1 LYQEDPPSREKV
13 TFWGQCFGVMP
24 MLSIT
29 LTYQPT
35 PAFLTE
41 LANGNSLRDT
51 VNIFSTLRLWA
62 ALNWLIAPEI
72 INILPDPFDRG
83 EFRRTFFEADKVNL
97 HDKIDYSQKAVEN
110 CAHPGCACQKTLRD
124 WLRMAGEDAE
134 VWLNDARQ
142 RGWFTTNA
150 VAFPLDKRLFACCA
164 KTFDQILGKLERL
177 GKLAT
182 MLDTNAYKRIG
193 ASKTPPP
200 KPGRSFLDD
209 LENADKAALNDV
221 YKLASL
227 EQLAVL
233 DERLEPVL
241 AILKETLGIQTTP
254 RTFLHI
260 DYIVPKGEKRDHV
273 GDIQYCLEQVWKSDP
288 TPVIAFTYNSVDV
301 GATMKCVVYPVCI
314 YYVQRAKYL
323 CAYGRRPTGDS
334 GWHNYRLDRI
344 IYEPKPLTWDDARIP
359 KDLVQKYEQGKL
371 PEPDYIHEQ
380 MKAAWGF
387 DFYLPAKPMLLR
399 FERDFHDR
407 YIKDTLRHETFI
419 DTGYDEAQSLIEQ
432 DAERKALL
440 QVLSQRSSQDA
451 YYTVQYRETD
461 NNLIMRLRAWGS
473 KVEVLFPASLRQRLS
488 DDARAL
494 SELYT

>member
-1 LYQEDPPSREKV
+1 
-13 TFWGQCFGVMP
+13 

-29 LTYQPT
+29 FTDP
-35 PAFLTE
+35 PKSAFLTE
-41 LANGNSLRDT
+41 LAAGNFNALRDT
-51 VNIFSTLRLWA
+51 VNVFSTLRLWA
-62 ALNWLIAPEI
+62 ALNWLLAPEI
-72 INILPDPFDRG
+72 VDILPDPFDRG
-83 EFRRTFFEADKVNL
+83 EFRRAFFEADKANL
-97 HDKIDYSQKAVEN
+97 HYKNSYSQKAVEN
-110 CAHPGCACQKTLRD
+110 FAHRGCTCQKTLRD
-124 WLRMAGEDAE
+124 WLGMAGEDAE
-134 VWLNDARQ
+134 VWLNTARHN
-142 RGWFTTNA
+142 GWFTINS
-150 VAFPLDKRLFACCA
+150 VASPLDEKLFACSA
-164 KTFDQILGKLERL
+164 KTFDQILGKLAEL
-177 GKLAT
+177 GKVAIVPGT
-182 MLDTNAYKRIG
+182 KTYKRQTS
-193 ASKTPPP
+193 ASSL
-200 KPGRSFLDD
+200 GGSLSLLDD
-209 LENADKAALNDV
+209 LKDADKAALKDWH
-221 YKLASL
+221 
-227 EQLAVL
+227 QLARL
-233 DERLEPVL
+233 GQLAFFDERLEPVL
-241 AILKETLGIQTTP
+241 AILEEKLGIQTVP
-254 RTFLHI
+254 RIFLHV
-260 DYIVPKGEKRDHV
+260 DYIVPEGEKRDHV
-273 GDIQYCLEQVWKSDP
+273 GDIQSYLEGVWKSDP
-288 TPVIAFTYNSVDV
+288 TPVITLTYSSVNA
-301 GATMKCVVYPVCI
+301 GATVECVVYPVCI

-323 CAYGRRPTGDS
+323 CAYGRRPTGDM
-334 GWHNYRLDRI
+334 GWYNYRLDRI
-344 IYEPKPLTWDDARIP
+344 VYEPKPLTWDDARIP
-359 KDLVQKYEQGKL
+359 EDLVQKYKQGKL